1 MALRTWLSK
10 GYRLRSKVVLE
21 LVRVALAEIEI
32 LTLRGRAVALG
43 ILVAIK
49 RGLSKALARIEELL
63 VIGLQHINT
72 PTIYKIAV

>member
-1 MALRTWLSK
+1 
-10 GYRLRSKVVLE
+10 VVLE

-49 RGLSKALARIEELL
+49 RCLSRALARIEELL

-72 PTIYKIAV
+72 PTIYRTAV